1 MKNNKVE
8 ELKKKIKDLEETLFF
23 IDMIDHWTKENK
35 ENYDKYS
42 KQVQELKQLLI
53 EEIVD

>member
-8 ELKKKIKDLEETLFF
+8 ELKKKIEDLEETLFF
-23 IDMIDHWTKENK
+23 IDMIDHWTKEDK
-35 ENYDKYS
+35 ESYDKYS

>member
-8 ELKKKIKDLEETLFF
+8 ELKKKIEDLEETLFF
-23 IDMIDHWTKENK
+23 IDMIDHWTKEDS
-35 ENYDKYS
+35 ESYDKYS